1 MKTTSAHAPAGSRII
16 NRLTSISVVLLSLLL
31 ASCSEKKEALQKV
44 NAGKVVI
51 KGSNTIGEELAPR
64 LIAEYKKDHPA
75 AAFELESKATGYG
88 LASLMAGQ
96 CDIAGASR
104 EPIKDELD
112 LARSRGIDLSE
123 YVIGSY
129 SFAVIVNS
137 ANPVADLTRDQ
148 VRDIFTGAVQN
159 WKEIGGPDA
168 PIHLYIRDPISGTY
182 LGFREL
188 ALENKP
194 YGHPTKT
201 VTNYAGIVHEVAQD
215 ASGIGYS
222 SIELDGKGGVKA
234 VSIGGVAPSAAT
246 VNQSKYPYARVLRL
260 YTNKGKEA
268 SSAQDFIRF
277 VQSSRGQEVVAQMG
291 FVPHP

>member
-1 MKTTSAHAPAGSRII
+1 MKITTAHERAATIKM
-16 NRLTSISVVLLSLLL
+16 NRFSGISLVLLSFVVP
-31 ASCSEKKEALQKV
+31 SCSETKDSTQKV
-44 NAGKVVI
+44 TEGKIVI
-51 KGSNTIGEELAPR
+51 KGSNTIGEELAPQ

-148 VRDIFTGAVQN
+148 IRVIFTGAVQN
-159 WKEIGGPDA
+159 WKEVGGPDA

-188 ALENKP
+188 ALDNKP

-222 SIELDGKGGVKA
+222 SIELAGKGGVKA
-234 VSIGGVAPSAAT
+234 LSIGGVAPSEAT
-246 VNQSKYPYARVLRL
+246 VNQSK
-260 YTNKGKEA
+260 
-268 SSAQDFIRF
+268 
-277 VQSSRGQEVVAQMG
+277 
-291 FVPHP
+291 

>member
-1 MKTTSAHAPAGSRII
+1 MKITTAHERAATIKM
-16 NRLTSISVVLLSLLL
+16 NRFSGICLVLLSFVVP
-31 ASCSEKKEALQKV
+31 SCSEKKDSTQKV
-44 NAGKVVI
+44 TEGKIVI

-148 VRDIFTGAVQN
+148 IRDIFTGAVQN
-159 WKEIGGPDA
+159 WKEVGGPDA

-188 ALENKP
+188 AMEDKP
-194 YGHPTKT
+194 YAAVTNAL
-201 VTNYAGIVHEVAQD
+201 TNYAAMVQAVAKDQN
-215 ASGIGYS
+215 GIGYS
-222 SIELDGKGGVKA
+222 SFEQANKPGVKA
-234 VSIGGVAPSAAT
+234 ISIRGVMPNAFS
-246 VNQSKYPYARVLRL
+246 V
-260 YTNKGKEA
+260 
-268 SSAQDFIRF
+268 
-277 VQSSRGQEVVAQMG
+277 
-291 FVPHP
+291 